1 MRGVQNKTH
10 RKTSSYPEEVPYR
23 VQSVRALNLD
33 QQSPLSENLSG
44 KSLPSSPVLVPTG
57 TVTLGFLLSDKTR
70 KAHTYIKPSR
80 KLSPSV
86 YIKTNSTF
94 LQGNLIL

>member
-1 MRGVQNKTH
+1 MRGVQNKTQKNKLIP
-10 RKTSSYPEEVPYR
+10 RGSALR